1 MIDIKITPNKNQD
14 KNTTSHK
21 FKQDLVEFFH
31 GKELESCL
39 EIGTNRGYST
49 LILSQLF
56 GWVTT
61 LEINRENI
69 EFAKEV
75 CKERKNIEFLQH
87 DVYNDKWVS
96 KLHPNYDVVFI
107 DCAHDYESV
116 KQDYNNACDLEPKYI
131 VFDDYGLPEENPAVK
146 EFVDELLKD
155 TDYWNGIPIG
165 MWEGTELRSGR
176 PLRAYEGMILY
187 ECAT

>member
-1 MIDIKITPNKNQD
+1 MIDIKVTPNKNQD

-69 EFAKEV
+69 EFAKHSVDLRCQCEV
-75 CKERKNIEFLQH
+75 
-87 DVYNDKWVS
+87 
-96 KLHPNYDVVFI
+96 
-107 DCAHDYESV
+107 
-116 KQDYNNACDLEPKYI
+116 
-131 VFDDYGLPEENPAVK
+131 PAVP
-146 EFVDELLKD
+146 LLGLVPV
-155 TDYWNGIPIG
+155 YCWWGGAFQRRVPSL
-165 MWEGTELRSGR
+165 WL
-176 PLRAYEGMILY
+176 
-187 ECAT
+187 

>member
-87 DVYNDKWVS
+87 DVC
-96 KLHPNYDVVFI
+96 F
-107 DCAHDYESV
+107 
-116 KQDYNNACDLEPKYI
+116 ACQPRTK
-131 VFDDYGLPEENPAVK
+131 
-146 EFVDELLKD
+146 LLKPSKKS
-155 TDYWNGIPIG
+155 I
-165 MWEGTELRSGR
+165 
-176 PLRAYEGMILY
+176 
-187 ECAT
+187 CAKFVKKMLTFHRIRTIMHDIQYFRKIH

>member
-1 MIDIKITPNKNQD
+1 MIDIKVTPNKNQD

-21 FKQDLVEFFH
+21 FKQDLVEFFY
-31 GKELESCL
+31 GKELDSCL

-49 LILSQLF
+49 LILSQMF

-61 LEINRENI
+61 IEIDS
-69 EFAKEV
+69 
-75 CKERKNIEFLQH
+75 KNIEFLQH
-87 DVYNDKWVS
+87 DVYTDKWVS

-107 DCAHDYESV
+107 DCAHDYNSV

-131 VFDDYGLPEENPAVK
+131 VFDDYGLPEKNPAVK
-146 EFVDELLKD
+146 EFVDELLRE

-165 MWEGTELRSGR
+165 MWEGTELRNGS
-176 PLRAYEGMILY
+176 PLRAYEGMIL
-187 ECAT
+187 